1 MAAAWVPESAPC
13 GALQCQCAPW
23 VAHKFL
29 LSNPC
34 LILSGFVSAA
44 PWQAVTML
52 LYKCN
57 HCFWRK
63 GINFRSKGFTPP
75 LNILNYMDF
84 RGNIF
89 QGTKW
94 QASEIQCQ
102 DGKMATNPDSAPAS
116 QTVGVSKLAQAAGA
130 PHWAAAGSLMAFMW
144 RLTPPAR
151 RPRGGWAC
159 AWCTTRGA
167 TGSHLSHAARRAA
180 GRSRC
185 AGG

>member
-52 LYKCN
+52 LYKCH

-63 GINFRSKGFTPP
+63 GINFRSKVLPPP
-75 LNILNYMDF
+75 LNILNYMGF
-84 RGNIF
+84 V
-89 QGTKW
+89 GTFSKGLNGKHRK
-94 QASEIQCQ
+94 CNVKN
-102 DGKMATNPDSAPAS
+102 GKMATNPDSAPAS

-151 RPRGGWAC
+151 WPRGGSC
-159 AWCTTRGA
+159 ASWCTTRAA
-167 TGSHLSHAARRAA
+167 TGSRPLRAARRAA
-180 GRSRC
+180 GQSRC
-185 AGG
+185 